1 MSERTGYNPGEFSWV
16 DLSTTDV
23 DAAAAFY
30 KELMGWDTQP
40 AGPPEETG
48 GYGFFLRDGKM
59 VGGIGPVFGE
69 NQPPRGTTT

>member
-40 AGPPEETG
+40 AAPPEETG